1 MNVKIAPSLLAANF
15 GAFAESAQQAIAG
28 GAEYLHFDVMDGL
41 FVPNITF
48 GADLLKA
55 LRSSLDVIFDAHLMI
70 VQPER
75 FIETFVHAGA
85 DVITVQVE
93 ACTHVQR
100 TLAQIRDAG
109 AKAGLALNPAT
120 PLNVL
125 DYVLDDMDLL
135 LIMTVNPGFGGQEF
149 IPAMERKISE
159 ARALLNQARHP
170 IELEVDGGIGPENA
184 AKVVKAGASILVA
197 GTSVFGHPAGPA
209 AGVCALRES
218 LSIGV

>member
-209 AGVCALRES
+209 AGVRALRES